1 MLQQLV
7 DAVRIELPQLSEQD
21 AQAAVAAVLSVLG
34 HATPYRETSIISRQ
48 GCWLRNGPDGPQ
60 IGNVLK
66 DVGVCAGEDENG
78 WTPVLLLAWV
88 GSGML
93 KP

>member
-7 DAVRIELPQLSEQD
+7 DAVRIELPQLSEQE
-21 AQAAVAAVLSVLG
+21 AQTAVSTVLRVLG
-34 HATPYRETSIISRQ
+34 HVAPYRETTIISQQ
-48 GCWLRNGPDGPQ
+48 GCWLRDGPDGPQ
-60 IGNVLK
+60 IGTVLK
-66 DVGVCAGEDENG
+66 NVGVCAGKDENG
-78 WTPVLLLAWV
+78 WTPLLLLAWV